1 MAGIPSVGVLFTI
14 GNCRNS
20 VSNASAVQSSLLI
33 FRTSLHHG
41 EDSAELQVFIGNP
54 RACVSLRSFY
64 IFRDPLL
71 PSSEVDHLD
80 SIFYW

>member
-1 MAGIPSVGVLFTI
+1 VPILSIKQTLPRSGDTAMAGSPSVGVLFTI

-20 VSNASAVQSSLLI
+20 EPNASAVQSSLLI

-41 EDSAELQVFIGNP
+41 EDSAELQVFIGNL

-64 IFRDPLL
+64 I
-71 PSSEVDHLD
+71 
-80 SIFYW
+80 I